1 MSQKNLQKLTQKIR
15 QTLSKK
21 SPKDQPKIK
30 PKIIQKSNKY
40 DRIDSTMLKIIQ
52 KPQNQVNVFC
62 WFSWVMQTNIR
73 YNIKG
78 HAYWTTKMRL
88 GHVLTCFRLTE
99 CRPARLMTDLFLQHH
114 RFFGYCIWVI
124 KNRWHLY
131 LT

>member
-62 WFSWVMQTNIR
+62 
-73 YNIKG
+73 
-78 HAYWTTKMRL
+78 
-88 GHVLTCFRLTE
+88 
-99 CRPARLMTDLFLQHH
+99 
-114 RFFGYCIWVI
+114 
-124 KNRWHLY
+124 
-131 LT
+131 